1 MAAAFVDRIESEK
14 AKVKLEKE
22 TESKIKLRSQFNTE
36 RERWIE
42 TLSRLMD
49 QTERSII
56 RAEKAS

>member
-22 TESKIKLRSQFNTE
+22 TESKIKLRSQFNAE

-49 QTERSII
+49 QTERNII

>member
-14 AKVKLEKE
+14 AQVKLEKE
-22 TESKIKLRSQFNTE
+22 TESKIKLRQQFNIE

-49 QTERSII
+49 QTERNIV
-56 RAEKAS
+56 RAEKVA